1 MTTFSVGDPVVL
13 LADLDFY
20 ANPLSDFVTGRFGT
34 VVHDNYAT
42 DTLTIC
48 DDTTGRIYDAPYDQ
62 VAYPEGTPLHSTRF
76 TDLLAVIPRKETQQP
91 GQPHVTVFDRDGI
104 IDQLPTGL
112 LSYAGHRPR
121 IIGKRIFAAGAPVI
135 HVPGDW
141 DGTADVVRSHHDVTT
156 VRLDDGELRAINT
169 KDLAYPAGLTIQT
182 RNEPDVHQTKDP
194 IREYVPWEDGGG
206 VHLTNTSHGHVPTS
220 ELTVIDPTADSRR

>member
-1 MTTFSVGDPVVL
+1 MTTFTVGDPVVL
-13 LADLDFY
+13 LADLDSDT
-20 ANPLSDFVTGRFGT
+20 NPLTDFIGGRLGT

-48 DDTTGRIYDAPYDQ
+48 DDTTGRIYDAPYEK

-76 TDLLAVIPRKETQQP
+76 FDLLAIIPRRETQQP
-91 GQPHVTVFDRDGI
+91 GWPHMTQFDRGGV
-104 IDQLPTGL
+104 IDQLPTGH

-121 IIGKRIFAAGAPVI
+121 IIGKRIFAAGAPVV

-156 VRLDDGELRAINT
+156 VRLDDGELRAVNT
-169 KDLAYPAGLTIQT
+169 KDLAYPAGLTVQT
-182 RNEPDVHQTKDP
+182 RHQHDVTKDP
-194 IREYVPWEDGGG
+194 IRQPVPWDNGGG
-206 VHLTNTSHGHVPTS
+206 VHLTDTTHGYVPTS
-220 ELTVIDPTADSRR
+220 DLIVTDPTSDDR